1 MKDIECEVMKCG
13 PQVPELRIGEIP
25 PDDQVFFTQDRRV
38 ADLLAARG
46 VALKAAI

>member
-25 PDDQVFFTQDRRV
+25 PDDQVSSRRT
-38 ADLLAARG
+38 G
-46 VALKAAI
+46 GWQTC